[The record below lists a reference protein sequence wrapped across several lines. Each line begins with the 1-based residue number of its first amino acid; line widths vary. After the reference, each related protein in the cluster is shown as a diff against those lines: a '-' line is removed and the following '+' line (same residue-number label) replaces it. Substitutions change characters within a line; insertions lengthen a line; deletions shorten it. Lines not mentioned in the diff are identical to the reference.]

1 MRWPVSFRT
10 RILLVVVPVAF
21 VPLALIGLW
30 LAGTARRSGE
40 ELLMI
45 RMRDAIDETASELHS
60 EWTRTRSRLLDFVDH
75 PVVRQSLAPGSPGVD
90 RSSAVVAQLVDS
102 VLTRE
107 FSTLKGELVTASAVT
122 IDGEMRWSLPAEQDQ
137 GALRRSGVALSAA
150 VHESVLGS
158 RLGTIGARVRVST
171 LWGEPGPAARAGV
184 VIGLFDSTTGASFL
198 PLLFDPLLLQGDRFV
213 WAGEE
218 WLTRRRRLANPPVEL
233 VAAAP
238 LTPFVEPFQAAARQ
252 GTGLL
257 LIVAFTGLALTGL
270 LVRHMTR
277 SLERLAHA
285 ADAVSSG
292 DLDVHLAQERD
303 DEVGRVVRAFNT
315 MTEGLSRTLKQL
327 ADREA
332 LAAVGEFAAGLA
344 HEVRNPLTAIR
355 IDLQRV
361 EEGLPPESPLRA
373 PHRRALE
380 ELERL
385 DTTVGAVLDVVR
397 TKSVDVAT
405 VDVQAALDAA
415 VRASAPAF
423 EERNAVL
430 HAPAR
435 VDPICVKGDLGA
447 LEQLFLNLLLN
458 AAQALDAGV
467 SARVVIAVD
476 DGWVTVT
483 IHDDGRGMSPDQLER
498 VFEPL
503 FTTRPGGTGLGLTIS
518 RRITAAHGGSIRIES
533 DPDLGSTVEVRLPLA
548 TV

>member
-1 MRWPVSFRT
+1 
-10 RILLVVVPVAF
+10 
-21 VPLALIGLW
+21 
-30 LAGTARRSGE
+30 
-40 ELLMI
+40 
-45 RMRDAIDETASELHS
+45 
-60 EWTRTRSRLLDFVDH
+60 
-75 PVVRQSLAPGSPGVD
+75 
-90 RSSAVVAQLVDS
+90 
-102 VLTRE
+102 
-107 FSTLKGELVTASAVT
+107 
-122 IDGEMRWSLPAEQDQ
+122 
-137 GALRRSGVALSAA
+137 
-150 VHESVLGS
+150 
-158 RLGTIGARVRVST
+158 
-171 LWGEPGPAARAGV
+171 
-184 VIGLFDSTTGASFL
+184 
-198 PLLFDPLLLQGDRFV
+198 
-213 WAGEE
+213 
-218 WLTRRRRLANPPVEL
+218 
-233 VAAAP
+233 
-238 LTPFVEPFQAAARQ
+238 
-252 GTGLL
+252 
-257 LIVAFTGLALTGL
+257 LTGL
-270 LVRHMTR
+270 LVRHLTR
-277 SLERLAHA
+277 SLERLANA

-361 EEGLPPESPLRA
+361 EEGLPPDSPLRA